1 MRNWVG
7 VAMILRNCEK
17 LSATVSW
24 HRPRQPPIALASQ
37 ILKHLKGDAMRGV
50 IAFVCALILS
60 TCLLLGTPAT
70 YAQGVG
76 ASGGLNGTVTDP
88 TGAVVSKATVT
99 ADDPTRGIHIPVV
112 TDDSGQYRFTS
123 LAPGSYDL
131 TVQAS
136 GFQSQVEKGVTVT
149 VGEAATLDF
158 HLQVATSAQTVEVNA
173 VPPVVETE
181 RGSQADT
188 ITQTYIEDL
197 PIDRRDYLTFTLLL
211 PGVSHSTRLA
221 DEQA

>member
-50 IAFVCALILS
+50 IAFVCALILP

-88 TGAVVSKATVT
+88 TGGVVSKA
-99 ADDPTRGIHIPVV
+99 
-112 TDDSGQYRFTS
+112 
-123 LAPGSYDL
+123 
-131 TVQAS
+131 
-136 GFQSQVEKGVTVT
+136 TVT